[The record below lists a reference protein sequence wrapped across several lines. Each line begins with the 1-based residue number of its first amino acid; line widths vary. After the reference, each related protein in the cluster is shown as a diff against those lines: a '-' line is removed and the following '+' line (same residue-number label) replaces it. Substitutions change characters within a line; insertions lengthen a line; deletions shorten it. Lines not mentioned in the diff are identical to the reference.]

1 MTTTK
6 ASYCAM
12 NYTMGCRDIDSGKTG
27 CFLFD
32 IDRYRRYGDFRA
44 ISDVFPDVLQLFE
57 WSRSNGDPCKG
68 MAIDRIPPMKAS
80 DVWRQLEQQSPGLVQ
95 SYPSRTEP
103 EFFWALL
110 AQELYS
116 PQYFPNARFRMD
128 GGMLVVEPS
137 SSRSPW
143 YFDEGSSEKLV
154 ADGGLLI
161 AHDQQGFPMEFLRCS
176 ASDVSA
182 VAA

>member
-6 ASYCAM
+6 AGYCVM
-12 NYTMGCRDIDSGKTG
+12 NYTIGCRDIDSGEKG

-44 ISDVFPDVLQLFE
+44 ISEVFPDVLRLIE
-57 WSRSNGDPCKG
+57 WSRANGDPCKG
-68 MAIDRIPPMKAS
+68 MAIDRIQPMKAS
-80 DVWRQLEQQSPGLVQ
+80 DVWLQLEQQSESLVQ
-95 SYPSRTEP
+95 ANPSRTEP

-128 GGMLVVEPS
+128 GGMLVIEPS

-143 YFDEGSSEKLV
+143 YFDEGASEKLV
-154 ADGGLLI
+154 VDGDLLI
-161 AHDQQGFPMEFLRCS
+161 ARDQQGFAMEFKRCS
-176 ASDVSA
+176 ASGVP
-182 VAA
+182 AAAA